1 MYKVKDKL
9 VSIKQTDKSVYTI
22 WGKYPGHN
30 LDQETLYHWIEIT
43 KENGQK
49 SAEMVILDNKLY
61 CIKGYETYCTY
72 IDKIGYE
79 GEAYKKQLQS
89 NTSYSIVRYD
99 QLD

>member
-1 MYKVKDKL
+1 
-9 VSIKQTDKSVYTI
+9 
-22 WGKYPGHN
+22 
-30 LDQETLYHWIEIT
+30 
-43 KENGQK
+43 
-49 SAEMVILDNKLY
+49 MVILDNKLY